1 MSATFWPPF
10 APTTVTRN
18 PDVLITLPDP
28 PRPPGAPIVRPGVAR
43 HAGVT
48 LVMIDVVPSAGSF
61 ALLAPVTGTVRNV
74 EMPAG
79 GPGSITQL
87 IELSPLPFAAAHT
100 FRKLPAGVPT
110 FYLGYDRPPAD
121 PADDDV
127 LGASEPLATVTS
139 HAYLGVCFG
148 DRTSLAPWSWIDTL
162 ARAMIDADEATADV
176 SAWAALGTLYAGASH
191 VRVLDHAGRP
201 ANGRIM
207 DVRITPAGGA
217 TEGPFALTLPAAPA
231 DADLE
236 VAAGATSL
244 PLSRGAQSTLFAAVG
259 DAIEIR
265 WRGDPAPGDG
275 ALPVHAVY
283 ETGDS
288 AKPEEFLALP
298 AGLTS
303 MHVMATDV
311 SRWFAQRPANPGT
324 STLPRWVGD
333 SRVEPFSDGIRV
345 FRRLADDLIHATG
358 AGNGAHLSAYIV
370 RDFPISPG
378 AADDLGNEVDTSIVA
393 LMQRIVDSQGGMRV
407 LGNRFVSLKTSPN
420 DDAKEF
426 AMAAVIL
433 GTELTIFADIFGL
446 ADTNAVGFFV
456 LLGGAILAYELIPHF
471 LSATDPLVK
480 KLEQSRETIPLLNAI
495 DPGTAV
501 WAPHTATTA
510 DNPLAVPMPLGLDD
524 FVERFGAWHQKM
536 QVVKR
541 TRDANGDI
549 FAGYLGGI
557 DINPNRLDAPGHQK
571 AGPYHDVHARVTGPA
586 AALVAATFDERWS
599 FHLTDP
605 LTCAP
610 EEVDDF
616 GHTGLD
622 DVPTSLEPKKAAAFA
637 SPAPDDAA
645 LPARSARHLV
655 SIGRTYP
662 PGPLP
667 FAPDGERTA
676 YDSIVTAIESAR
688 DYIYIEDQYFTPNAS
703 EPPGTVNT
711 YTDALIAAAAHCQRL
726 LIIVPAETDQPF
738 GDLRRRKIFA
748 ALSAA
753 WDERML
759 VGSVF
764 RRPTLA
770 DPGRIASAG
779 RLRLLDGLDDT
790 QATIVIGP
798 RARVPSQVPYWIWV
812 EGELMLAHTP
822 PTPTTVGDIPAMQLA
837 VLRCTSTAE
846 RWGATARFH
855 AAGAAVTL
863 SQLCGIYVH
872 SKTMIVD
879 DAFLST
885 GSTNINRRGFFYDG
899 EANVFTI
906 PQQLRA
912 APDNPARALRRALWA
927 EHLGLPDA
935 MGRALLSDPI
945 AAFDLFRRPAFA
957 GNRFRPFSAIDVGAY
972 LSIPTTDA
980 ALGQLL
986 RIALLNYVNELV
998 PVIWNDSSDPT
1009 TTLDPQ
1015 PVPGP

>member
-28 PRPPGAPIVRPGVAR
+28 PRPPGGPIVQPGVAR

-48 LVMIDVVPSAGSF
+48 LVMMDVGPAAASF
-61 ALLAPVTGTVRNV
+61 ALGAPVTGTVRNV
-74 EMPAG
+74 DVAAVGPA
-79 GPGSITQL
+79 SITQVV
-87 IELSPLPFAAAHT
+87 ELSPLPFAAAHT

-110 FYLGYDRPPAD
+110 FYLGYDRPPGD
-121 PADDDV
+121 PADDDM
-127 LGASEPLATVTS
+127 LGAGAPLATVTS
-139 HAYLGVCFG
+139 HAYIGVCFG
-148 DRTSLAPWSWIDTL
+148 DRTSLAPWSWIETL
-162 ARAMIDADEATADV
+162 ARAMTDAGEPTADV
-176 SAWAALGTLYAGASH
+176 GSWAALAALYAGDRH

-244 PLSRGAQSTLFAAVG
+244 PLSRGAQSTLFAAAG
-259 DAIEIR
+259 DVVEVR
-265 WRGDPAPGDG
+265 WRGDPTPGDA
-275 ALPVHAVY
+275 ALAVHAVY

-288 AKPEEFLALP
+288 AKPEQFLALP

-311 SRWFAQRPANPGT
+311 SRWFARRPANQGT

-378 AADDLGNEVDTSIVA
+378 ALDDDRNKVDTKITA

-420 DDAKEF
+420 DDAKEL

-433 GTELTIFADIFGL
+433 GTELTIYADIFGL

-510 DNPLAVPMPLGLDD
+510 GNPLAVPMPLGLDD

-571 AGPYHDVHARVTGPA
+571 AGPYHDVHA
-586 AALVAATFDERWS
+586 
-599 FHLTDP
+599 
-605 LTCAP
+605 
-610 EEVDDF
+610 
-616 GHTGLD
+616 
-622 DVPTSLEPKKAAAFA
+622 
-637 SPAPDDAA
+637 
-645 LPARSARHLV
+645 ARHG
-655 SIGRTYP
+655 SCGSPCR
-662 PGPLP
+662 
-667 FAPDGERTA
+667 
-676 YDSIVTAIESAR
+676 
-688 DYIYIEDQYFTPNAS
+688 
-703 EPPGTVNT
+703 
-711 YTDALIAAAAHCQRL
+711 
-726 LIIVPAETDQPF
+726 
-738 GDLRRRKIFA
+738 GDLRRA
-748 ALSAA
+748 VELPSH
-753 WDERML
+753 
-759 VGSVF
+759 
-764 RRPTLA
+764 RPPHVRT
-770 DPGRIASAG
+770 GGGG
-779 RLRLLDGLDDT
+779 RLRSHRARRRAYLPRAEEAGCVRVSRSERRGAAGTVRPAPGLHRAHISART
-790 QATIVIGP
+790 VALRSGWGAHRVRRHRRGHRVGP
-798 RARVPSQVPYWIWV
+798 RLHLHRGSI
-812 EGELMLAHTP
+812 LH
-822 PTPTTVGDIPAMQLA
+822 
-837 VLRCTSTAE
+837 AE
-846 RWGATARFH
+846 RV
-855 AAGAAVTL
+855 GAARHGEHL
-863 SQLCGIYVH
+863 H
-872 SKTMIVD
+872 
-879 DAFLST
+879 
-885 GSTNINRRGFFYDG
+885 RR
-899 EANVFTI
+899 TH
-906 PQQLRA
+906 R
-912 APDNPARALRRALWA
+912 RRRALPTPPDHRAGRDRPTVRRPSTAQDLRGA
-927 EHLGLPDA
+927 EPCV
-935 MGRALLSDPI
+935 GRAH
-945 AAFDLFRRPAFA
+945 ARRLGVPAPHA
-957 GNRFRPFSAIDVGAY
+957 R
-972 LSIPTTDA
+972 
-980 ALGQLL
+980 
-986 RIALLNYVNELV
+986 
-998 PVIWNDSSDPT
+998 
-1009 TTLDPQ
+1009 
-1015 PVPGP
+1015 

>member
-1 MSATFWPPF
+1 M
-10 APTTVTRN
+10 R
-18 PDVLITLPDP
+18 
-28 PRPPGAPIVRPGVAR
+28 
-43 HAGVT
+43 
-48 LVMIDVVPSAGSF
+48 
-61 ALLAPVTGTVRNV
+61 
-74 EMPAG
+74 
-79 GPGSITQL
+79 
-87 IELSPLPFAAAHT
+87 
-100 FRKLPAGVPT
+100 
-110 FYLGYDRPPAD
+110 
-121 PADDDV
+121 
-127 LGASEPLATVTS
+127 
-139 HAYLGVCFG
+139 
-148 DRTSLAPWSWIDTL
+148 
-162 ARAMIDADEATADV
+162 
-176 SAWAALGTLYAGASH
+176 
-191 VRVLDHAGRP
+191 
-201 ANGRIM
+201 
-207 DVRITPAGGA
+207 
-217 TEGPFALTLPAAPA
+217 
-231 DADLE
+231 
-236 VAAGATSL
+236 
-244 PLSRGAQSTLFAAVG
+244 
-259 DAIEIR
+259 
-265 WRGDPAPGDG
+265 
-275 ALPVHAVY
+275 
-283 ETGDS
+283 
-288 AKPEEFLALP
+288 
-298 AGLTS
+298 
-303 MHVMATDV
+303 
-311 SRWFAQRPANPGT
+311 
-324 STLPRWVGD
+324 
-333 SRVEPFSDGIRV
+333 GIR
-345 FRRLADDLIHATG
+345 RCKWS
-358 AGNGAHLSAYIV
+358 SA
-370 RDFPISPG
+370 R
-378 AADDLGNEVDTSIVA
+378 
-393 LMQRIVDSQGGMRV
+393 
-407 LGNRFVSLKTSPN
+407 
-420 DDAKEF
+420 
-426 AMAAVIL
+426 
-433 GTELTIFADIFGL
+433 
-446 ADTNAVGFFV
+446 
-456 LLGGAILAYELIPHF
+456 
-471 LSATDPLVK
+471 
-480 KLEQSRETIPLLNAI
+480 
-495 DPGTAV
+495 
-501 WAPHTATTA
+501 
-510 DNPLAVPMPLGLDD
+510 
-524 FVERFGAWHQKM
+524 
-536 QVVKR
+536 
-541 TRDANGDI
+541 RDANGDI

-622 DVPTSLEPKKAAAFA
+622 DVPTSLEPKKPAAFA
-637 SPAPDDAA
+637 CPAPNDAA

-676 YDSIVTAIESAR
+676 YDGIVAAIESAR

-748 ALSAA
+748 ALSPA

-855 AAGAAVTL
+855 APGAAVTL

-906 PQQLRA
+906 PEQLRA
-912 APDNPARALRRALWA
+912 APDNPPRDLRRALWA

-945 AAFDLFRRPAFA
+945 AAFDLFRRPAFS
-957 GNRFRPFSAIDVGAY
+957 GNRFRPFSAIDVAAY
-972 LSIPTTDA
+972 LSIPTTDG